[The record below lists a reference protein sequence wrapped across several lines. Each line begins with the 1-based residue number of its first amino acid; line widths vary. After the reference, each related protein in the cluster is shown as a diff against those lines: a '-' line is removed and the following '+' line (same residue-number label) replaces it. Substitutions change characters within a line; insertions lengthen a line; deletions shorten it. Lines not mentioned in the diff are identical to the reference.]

1 MDQYAVEAIV
11 SVDGRGQVV
20 LPKEVR
26 VALGLEAGSKLAVV
40 VMRQQGAACCIS
52 LMPVGALE
60 DSVREVLNPSSQ
72 TKGVQDESID
82 E

>member
-1 MDQYAVEAIV
+1 MDRYDVEAIV

-26 VALGLEAGSKLAVV
+26 VSLGLEAGSKLAVV
-40 VMRQQGAACCIS
+40 VMRQGDAPCCIS

-60 DSVREVLNPSSQ
+60 DSVREVLNPTTQ
-72 TKGVQDESID
+72 TEGA
-82 E
+82 

>member
-1 MDQYAVEAIV
+1 MDHYDVEAVV

-40 VMRQQGAACCIS
+40 VMRQHGAPCCIS

-60 DSVREVLNPSSQ
+60 NSVREVLNPSSQ
-72 TKGVQDESID
+72 TNGV
-82 E
+82 